1 MSTKHGLHFAALDG
15 PTQSRILTSLHDCRF
30 RDCPNTPEDV
40 ARDVLRTRARE
51 PRRLPSWMLAHIS
64 TS

>member
-15 PTQSRILTSLHDCRF
+15 PTQHWILTRLHECRA
-30 RDCPNTPEDV
+30 RHCQNTPDDV